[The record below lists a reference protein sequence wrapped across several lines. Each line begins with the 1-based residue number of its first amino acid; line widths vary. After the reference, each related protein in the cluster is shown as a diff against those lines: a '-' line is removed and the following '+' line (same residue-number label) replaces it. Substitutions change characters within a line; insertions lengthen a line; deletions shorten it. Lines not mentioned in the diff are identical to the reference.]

1 MAKLDLKKVY
11 KQLYT
16 SPAKNPVLVE
26 VPAFNYLM
34 IDGMGDPNTAEEYKD
49 ALEALYGLAYTLKFA
64 IKKKNPQND
73 YAVMPLEGLW
83 WTPDMA
89 EFTMD
94 DKDAWHWTSMI
105 LQPDF
110 VTSNDIDAALEA
122 VEIKKNPIALSKIR
136 FERFEEGLCVQIMH
150 IGPYAT
156 EAPTIKTLHDFIYEN
171 NYKLRDKHHEIYLS
185 DPRRTTPE
193 KLKTLIRQPIARK

>member
-1 MAKLDLKKVY
+1 MTKLDLKKVY
-11 KQLYT
+11 QHLYVP
-16 SPAKNPVLVE
+16 SPGAPVMVD

-34 IDGMGDPNTAEEYKD
+34 IDGVGDPNIAQEYKE

-73 YAVMPLEGLW
+73 FTVMPLEGLW

-105 LQPDF
+105 LQPNF
-110 VTSNDIDAALEA
+110 ITSKDIDTARKA
-122 VEIKKNPIALSKIR
+122 VEIKKNPIALPKIR
-136 FERFEEGLCVQIMH
+136 FERFEEGLCAQIMH

-185 DPRRTTPE
+185 DPRRTAPE
-193 KLKTLIRQPIARK
+193 KLKTLIRQPVEKK

>member
-1 MAKLDLKKVY
+1 MVKLDLKKVY

-26 VPAFNYLM
+26 VPVFNYLM
-34 IDGMGDPNTAEEYKD
+34 IDGEGDPNTAQEYKD

-110 VTSNDIDAALEA
+110 VTSKDIDAAREA
-122 VEIKKNPIALSKIR
+122 VEIKKNPIALPKIR

-150 IGPYAT
+150 IGPYAA
-156 EAPTIKTLHDFIYEN
+156 EAPTIKTLHDFICEN

-185 DPRRTTPE
+185 DPRRTVPE
-193 KLKTLIRQPIARK
+193 KIKTLIRQPIEKE